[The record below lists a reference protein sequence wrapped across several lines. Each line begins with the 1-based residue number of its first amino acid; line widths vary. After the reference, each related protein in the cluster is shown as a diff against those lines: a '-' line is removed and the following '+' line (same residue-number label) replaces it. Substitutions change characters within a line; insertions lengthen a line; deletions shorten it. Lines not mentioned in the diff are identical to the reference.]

1 MQTNNKNKM
10 IGETDAKNKELKKED
25 FFFAGGLEYLPQTI
39 KAESREEAEKIWLE
53 SRKKQKAALQNN

>member
-10 IGETDAKNKELKKED
+10 IGETDAKNKSEKEN

-39 KAESREEAEKIWLE
+39 KAESREAAEKIWLE
-53 SRKKQKAALQNN
+53 TRKQSQQTLQNN

>member
-10 IGETDAKNKELKKED
+10 IDQTQVKTKEE

-39 KAESREEAEKIWLE
+39 VAESREEAERTWLE
-53 SRKKQKAALQNN
+53 TRKSRTETLQDNL